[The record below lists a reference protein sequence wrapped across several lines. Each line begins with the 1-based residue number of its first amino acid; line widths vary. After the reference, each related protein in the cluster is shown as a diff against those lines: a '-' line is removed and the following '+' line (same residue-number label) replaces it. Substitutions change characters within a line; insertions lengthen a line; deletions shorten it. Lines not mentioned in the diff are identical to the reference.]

1 MAFALFRTESNQRIN
16 CPIRTNTQRFC
27 LARVLHYQ
35 PAPHHPGTQQEPARN
50 RLDNGPYN
58 LAILRHMALNLI
70 RKEPSKGSLRVKIK
84 RAGWKDAYLAKV
96 LAQI

>member
-1 MAFALFRTESNQRIN
+1 
-16 CPIRTNTQRFC
+16 
-27 LARVLHYQ
+27 
-35 PAPHHPGTQQEPARN
+35 
-50 RLDNGPYN
+50 
-58 LAILRHMALNLI
+58 MALNLI

>member
-1 MAFALFRTESNQRIN
+1 MNEDN
-16 CPIRTNTQRFC
+16 
-27 LARVLHYQ
+27 
-35 PAPHHPGTQQEPARN
+35 ARN

-84 RAGWKDAYLAKV
+84 RAGGRTHFLPKSSPKSEMRLPWPDWLSSGGTH
-96 LAQI
+96 

>member
-1 MAFALFRTESNQRIN
+1 MNEDN
-16 CPIRTNTQRFC
+16 
-27 LARVLHYQ
+27 
-35 PAPHHPGTQQEPARN
+35 ARN

-84 RAGWKDAYLAKV
+84 RAGWPKSEMRSP
-96 LAQI
+96 